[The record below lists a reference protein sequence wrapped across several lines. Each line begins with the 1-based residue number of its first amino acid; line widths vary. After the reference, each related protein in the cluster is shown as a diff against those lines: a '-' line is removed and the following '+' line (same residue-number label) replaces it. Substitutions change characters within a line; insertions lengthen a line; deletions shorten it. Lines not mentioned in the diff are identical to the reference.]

1 MCIFVSFNTSCLHL
15 NTYGTQSVMSH
26 DIPIYRDFEHL
37 SASKLLPYSDMID
50 TIMNLICYF
59 VFLDAEELI

>member
-1 MCIFVSFNTSCLHL
+1 
-15 NTYGTQSVMSH
+15 MSH
-26 DIPIYRDFEHL
+26 DIPIYRDFELL